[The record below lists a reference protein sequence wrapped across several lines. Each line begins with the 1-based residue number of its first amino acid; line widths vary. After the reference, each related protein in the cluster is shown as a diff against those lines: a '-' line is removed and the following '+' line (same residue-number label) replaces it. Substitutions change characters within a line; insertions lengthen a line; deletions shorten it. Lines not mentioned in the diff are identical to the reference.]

1 MVTADILNIDLIDK
15 METLG
20 FEFEQFTSYWS
31 LFGDLKIFN
40 IQRQMYDYDCIKKQ
54 MKRLERLYE
63 NRVNL
68 LDSLEDPDNIKS
80 RFRLLLH
87 RIIDICNLL
96 EPSLKPKVTGTTLYV
111 FSHKCVLLCFIM
123 AQVIPKN
130 FKN

>member
-1 MVTADILNIDLIDK
+1 MVTADILNIDLIGK

-63 NRVNL
+63 NRVNP

-80 RFRLLLH
+80 RFRLLPH

-96 EPSLKPKVTGTTLYV
+96 EPSLKPKSNRNNPLSVLTQVCTALLYYGTGNSKK
-111 FSHKCVLLCFIM
+111 F
-123 AQVIPKN
+123 
-130 FKN
+130 

>member
-1 MVTADILNIDLIDK
+1 MVMADILNIDLIDK

-63 NRVNL
+63 NRVNP

-80 RFRLLLH
+80 RFRFLLH

-96 EPSLKPKVTGTTLYV
+96 EPSLKPTK
-111 FSHKCVLLCFIM
+111 
-123 AQVIPKN
+123 
-130 FKN
+130 